1 MTNRDHLTQV
11 SLRPSRIHRRLLLTD
26 PVEPSSG
33 LVPITKS
40 SPRNFLSGGD
50 IANTGQ
56 EATDEIGFQVS
67 KKAHASV
74 WNFGIGRLLPQI
86 MM

>member
-1 MTNRDHLTQV
+1 
-11 SLRPSRIHRRLLLTD
+11 
-26 PVEPSSG
+26 
-33 LVPITKS
+33 VPITKS